1 MQNPRAPR
9 PLSSF
14 FGTVSMNL
22 TIQALD
28 ILALDNLFAGTPAR
42 APCQKLPKPQPLQ
55 EGHLCMRYIL
65 FYLAS
70 PVFAILALQI
80 LIAAFVE
87 ALRMLGINDFPFD

>member
-1 MQNPRAPR
+1 M
-9 PLSSF
+9 PLF
-14 FGTVSMNL
+14 LRQFGTNSVHEPNHAAK
-22 TIQALD
+22 TFYALSKK
-28 ILALDNLFAGTPAR
+28 FAGTPAR
-42 APCQKLPKPQPLQ
+42 RPIKNYRSPSPLQ
-55 EGHLCMRYIL
+55 KGHLCMRYIL

>member
-1 MQNPRAPR
+1 
-9 PLSSF
+9 
-14 FGTVSMNL
+14 
-22 TIQALD
+22 
-28 ILALDNLFAGTPAR
+28 
-42 APCQKLPKPQPLQ
+42 
-55 EGHLCMRYIL
+55 MRYIL